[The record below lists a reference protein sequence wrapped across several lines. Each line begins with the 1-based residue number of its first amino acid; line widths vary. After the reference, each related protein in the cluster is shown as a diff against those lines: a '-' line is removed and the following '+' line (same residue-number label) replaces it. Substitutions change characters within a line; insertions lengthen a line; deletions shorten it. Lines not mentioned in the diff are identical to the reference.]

1 MFFSLLKYCVR
12 CNMCY
17 IMRKELDATISPRMR
32 LKILVWKLY
41 VFEASAILLQS
52 YYTSFLS

>member
-17 IMRKELDATISPRMR
+17 TMRKELDATISPRMR
-32 LKILVWKLY
+32 LKVLVWKLY
-41 VFEASAILLQS
+41 MFLKLPLFCCKAFILVS
-52 YYTSFLS
+52 

>member
-17 IMRKELDATISPRMR
+17 TMRKELDATISPRMR
-32 LKILVWKLY
+32 LKVLVWKFYMFLKLPL
-41 VFEASAILLQS
+41 FCCKAFILVS
-52 YYTSFLS
+52 

>member
-17 IMRKELDATISPRMR
+17 TMRKELDATISPRMR
-32 LKILVWKLY
+32 LKVLVWKFYMFLKLPL
-41 VFEASAILLQS
+41 FCCKAIILVS
-52 YYTSFLS
+52 